1 MAFIY
6 MLNNRDSVN
15 DMRLQLGNEEWLR
28 PLNITAGGFL
38 GIKVG
43 VRFSLSGIGKVM
55 SAGFRISWLAGAGRP
70 IRHPSGPVESLSY
83 SVMTLDNTAAG
94 AGPESGTPTYTAS
107 ATFPYYASG
116 YPKMYSIIGNSIT
129 TLTNPVV
136 SLYAGAN
143 YPVSTPQY
151 FGFELIKT
159 ATSPITGYT
168 TWTVNMQSV
177 PSAPSAAFCSHANF
191 LANMEIVHGA
201 SFQAGVTSVQ
211 TASLVHS
218 GPGLFDTLSIMWNKS
233 CPVLEIL
240 DIGVMRTA

>member
-6 MLNNRDSVN
+6 QLNNRDQVGES
-15 DMRLQLGNEEWLR
+15 RLQLGNEEWIR
-28 PLNITAGGFL
+28 PINIAAGGFL

-43 VRFSLSGIGKVM
+43 VRFAMSGVGTVM
-55 SAGFRISWLAGAGRP
+55 GAGFRISWLAGASRP
-70 IRHPSGPVESLSY
+70 MRHPSGPVESLSY
-83 SVMTLDNTAAG
+83 SVMTLNNIAAG
-94 AGPESGTPTYTAS
+94 NGPESGVPAYTAS
-107 ATFPYYASG
+107 ATFPYYTSG
-116 YPKMYSIIGNSIT
+116 YPKLYSVIGSSIT
-129 TLTNPVV
+129 TLTNPSVN
-136 SLYAGAN
+136 LYAGAN
-143 YPVSTPQY
+143 YPVPTPQY

-177 PSAPSAAFCSHANF
+177 ASAPSTAFCSHANF

-211 TASLVHS
+211 TTSLVHS

-233 CPVLEIL
+233 CPVLDIF
-240 DIGVMRTA
+240 DIGVVRTA